1 MVPSPPFPYAGE
13 IASLTAALIWSG
25 SICTFSHFGR
35 GIPVLKLNIFKNS
48 VALLCLTVTILIMK
62 TSLPRESIVVGA
74 LALSGLIGLGIG
86 DSLLF
91 AALPR
96 LGPQLTSATQCL
108 SPPFAAL
115 IALAALGEPLSLVQ
129 SLGMIVTLVGVGG
142 SVVIRNRDH
151 AKSHQIVG
159 GPSTEVMVGFA
170 LAAASALAN
179 AVGIVLARKAMQST
193 SIAAGT
199 MLRIAPTI
207 VMLFAAQA
215 VVGLF
220 RRRKSPLASPN
231 PIVVPA
237 RPAWLWLGLASFFGT
252 FVGVMLLSAGTKYA
266 KAGVTAS
273 LTITYPVWIIPVA
286 AIFLKEK
293 TPRGALLF
301 TLVAISGV
309 LALVLG

>member
-1 MVPSPPFPYAGE
+1 MAPSPPFPYAGE

-25 SICTFSHFGR
+25 SICTFAHFGR

-48 VALLCLTVTILIMK
+48 VALLCLTATILI
-62 TSLPRESIVVGA
+62 TGTRLPRESVIVGA

-115 IALAALGEPLSLVQ
+115 IALAVLGEPLSLVQ
-129 SLGMIVTLVGVGG
+129 CLGMIVTLLGVGG
-142 SVVIRNRDH
+142 TVVIRNRDH
-151 AKSHQIVG
+151 SKNNQLTEGLSA
-159 GPSTEVMVGFA
+159 EVMIGFA
-170 LAAASALAN
+170 FAAASALAN

-193 SIAAGT
+193 SVTAGT

-207 VMLFAAQA
+207 VMLFATQA
-215 VVGLF
+215 VVGQF
-220 RRRKSPLASPN
+220 RRVSPRAPAKPSTVSP
-231 PIVVPA
+231 
-237 RPAWLWLGLASFFGT
+237 RPAWHWLGLASFFGT

-301 TLVAISGV
+301 TLVAIAGV